1 MSEMI
6 QNFVATNY
14 LIFLILGLCSVLILF
29 TVIFG
34 LHKTSKHMDSLRK
47 LTTTNVAAIQR
58 AQTECKMSTN
68 NSMIVLA
75 VLYDLV
81 MSTPED
87 AQNKMAFM
95 RTNLPIM
102 NLGDENSMDPYRLN
116 AMLSTMKNPNQNDI
130 RKIVTEMISNM
141 EGVFSDEFFSTV
153 ESYRVAME
161 ALNSDLVQLSYNTKE
176 HEIQCDKDRMISRVK
191 KELHLKDSTHVSDR
205 VANLFKD
212 CKKPTLA

>member
-47 LTTTNVAAIQR
+47 PTTTNVAAIQR

-141 EGVFSDEFFSTV
+141 EGVFSDELFSTV
-153 ESYRVAME
+153 ESYRAAME

>member
-29 TVIFG
+29 TVIFR

-47 LTTTNVAAIQR
+47 PTTTNVAAIQR

-141 EGVFSDEFFSTV
+141 EGVFSDELFSTV
-153 ESYRVAME
+153 ESYRAAME

>member
-1 MSEMI
+1 MNKMI
-6 QNFVATNY
+6 QEFVATNY
-14 LIFLILGLCSVLILF
+14 LIFLILGACSILILI
-29 TVIFG
+29 TVIIG
-34 LHKTSKHMDSLRK
+34 LHKTAKHMNSLRK

-116 AMLSTMKNPNQNDI
+116 AMLSTMKNPSQKEI

-141 EGVFSDEFFSTV
+141 EGVFSDELFTTV

-161 ALNSDLVQLSYNTKE
+161 ALNSDLVQLSYNCAE
-176 HEIQCDKDRMISRVK
+176 HEVKCDKDRLVSRVK
-191 KELHLKDSTHVSDR
+191 KELHLKDSTHVSER

-212 CKKPTLA
+212 YTKPNLA